1 MKVKVRWKKYWT
13 LILVGGLIPLT
24 IILSSIFD
32 WPKRASLP
40 LLVILGIIFATMALW
55 AYANRKADGTEWW
68 QDDSASGWR
77 GY

>member
-1 MKVKVRWKKYWT
+1 MKLKVRWKRYLS
-13 LILVGGLIPLT
+13 LILVGGMIPAT

-32 WPKRASLP
+32 LPKRTFVP
-40 LLVILGIIFATMALW
+40 LIIILSIVFAAMALW

-77 GY
+77 SY